1 MAHAYTLQST
11 KNYLLEGKNYSV
23 IGKGCLVEVSC
34 GLKLRKLIGVKSTK
48 VLKCLEKVCTCFKE
62 QGIATETELKG
73 LEFIS
78 LYHHVCESVSY
89 N

>member
-1 MAHAYTLQST
+1 MLTLCRVQ

-34 GLKLRKLIGVKSTK
+34 GSKLRKLIGVKSTK
-48 VLKCLEKVCTCFKE
+48 ALKPMAKVCTCFKE
-62 QGIATETELKG
+62 QCIATETELKG

-78 LYHHVCESVSY
+78 LYHHVYESVSFFF
-89 N
+89 